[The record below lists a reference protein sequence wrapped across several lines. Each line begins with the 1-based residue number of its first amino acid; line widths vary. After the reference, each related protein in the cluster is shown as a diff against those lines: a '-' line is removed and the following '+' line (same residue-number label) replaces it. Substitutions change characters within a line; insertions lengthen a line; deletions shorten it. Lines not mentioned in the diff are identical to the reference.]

1 MEIDTHSK
9 RMAADRTYTVGLIS
23 ARGGSKGVPRKN
35 IRPLGGKPLI
45 GWAIEVAR
53 NCPSLDRVIVSTDD
67 AEIADVARC
76 FGAEVPFLRPAELA
90 RDDSPELLTW
100 QHCIRT
106 LIAEEGKS
114 PEVLVAVP
122 ATAPLRMVEDVEACV
137 ANLYTSGADLSLTVK
152 SAESNPYFTMVTL
165 EDGWLSMLI
174 NPPNPIFRRQ
184 DAPKVFD
191 IVPVAYAARAE
202 YVLRT
207 PRLLDG
213 KVSATIVPPE
223 RSVDIDTEL
232 DIAFAEFLLNRNAQ
246 PRANAK

>member
-1 MEIDTHSK
+1 MS
-9 RMAADRTYTVGLIS
+9 ADRPYTVGLIS

-35 IRPLGGKPLI
+35 IRPLAGKPLI

-53 NCPSLDRVIVSTDD
+53 NCPSLDRVVVSTDD
-67 AEIADVARC
+67 AEIADVARR
-76 FGAEVPFLRPAELA
+76 FGAEVPFLRPSELA

-106 LIAEEGKS
+106 LTADDGKA

-122 ATAPLRMVEDVEACV
+122 ATAPLRAVEDVEACV
-137 ANLYTSGADLSLTVK
+137 ADLYRSGADLCLTVK
-152 SAESNPYFTMVTL
+152 SAERNPYFTMVTL
-165 EDGWLSMLI
+165 EDGWARMLI
-174 NPPNPIFRRQ
+174 KPPKPIFRRQ
-184 DAPKVFD
+184 DAPEVFD

-213 KVSATIVPPE
+213 KVRATIVPAE

-232 DIAFAEFLLNRNAQ
+232 DLAFAEFLLNPQTQ
-246 PRANAK
+246 PSRK